1 MHLTFQMADFFF
13 GLPSNSDLT
22 SSYEEISSLQSAA
35 DQYTTVKNCKVWH
48 ITASEA
54 DYIVSLEGNKFS
66 ALLYAQRLC
75 TGKLVPKPVL

>member
-1 MHLTFQMADFFF
+1 MRALSYCS
-13 GLPSNSDLT
+13 LPI
-22 SSYEEISSLQSAA
+22 EIGIQRVQGSLQSVA

-54 DYIVSLEGNKFS
+54 DYIVSLEGNKFL
-66 ALLYAQRLC
+66 ALLYARRLY